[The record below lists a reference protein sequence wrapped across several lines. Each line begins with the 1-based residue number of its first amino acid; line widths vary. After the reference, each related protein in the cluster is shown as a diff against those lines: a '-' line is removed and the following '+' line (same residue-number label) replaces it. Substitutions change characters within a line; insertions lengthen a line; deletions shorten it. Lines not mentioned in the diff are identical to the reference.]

1 MHNKTLELELG
12 TRCNSHCIYCEQ
24 GNNQLNRQYEFI
36 PFPKVRKLLWHSI
49 HTGFSNLYLQGG
61 EPTIHPQIIE
71 VVRYAKKIGFKKV
84 DIITNG
90 RLFNYL
96 EFTKQ
101 IVEAGLDN
109 ITFSIQGHT
118 SMLHDFITQSP
129 GSFDQAIQGIK
140 NLRSISHHEN
150 IQSSTVIIRQNYISL
165 SDIINLLEPFGIK
178 IFHFIYVIPY
188 DTVMM
193 NNQGVLIK
201 LSEIT
206 THLQEMLEVVRKKQL
221 QAAVENVP
229 FCMLQGYE
237 SHLTRNVLLST
248 LKFNQRFIIDKN
260 EVSAKDWIKTQVC
273 AGCKYYSNCKGL
285 HRNYLK
291 EFGDK
296 EVMPVKELQN

>member
-1 MHNKTLELELG
+1 
-12 TRCNSHCIYCEQ
+12 
-24 GNNQLNRQYEFI
+24 
-36 PFPKVRKLLWHSI
+36 
-49 HTGFSNLYLQGG
+49 
-61 EPTIHPQIIE
+61 
-71 VVRYAKKIGFKKV
+71 
-84 DIITNG
+84 
-90 RLFNYL
+90 
-96 EFTKQ
+96 
-101 IVEAGLDN
+101 
-109 ITFSIQGHT
+109 
-118 SMLHDFITQSP
+118 MLHDFITQSP

-140 NLRSISHHEN
+140 NLRSINHHEN

-188 DTVMM
+188 DSVMM